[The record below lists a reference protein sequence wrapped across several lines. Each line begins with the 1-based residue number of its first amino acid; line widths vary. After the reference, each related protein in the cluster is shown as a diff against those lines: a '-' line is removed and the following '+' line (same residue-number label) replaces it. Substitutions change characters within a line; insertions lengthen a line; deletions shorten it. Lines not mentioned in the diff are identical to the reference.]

1 MTFLEDSIVLNC
13 YSDDGFEIQALM
25 PMLVE
30 IGKHTL
36 KKCNIHTGE
45 ASIFITNDENL
56 RDLNRKYRGLDE
68 VTDVLSFSNDHE
80 GEYYGSE
87 EDGRIGL
94 SSEEFIITADFT
106 DQIGEV
112 VISLPQVERQA
123 LENNVEIS
131 QELKFLVV
139 HGFLHLL
146 GYDHVET
153 EDRKEMESLEKE
165 IMAE

>member
-13 YSDDGFEIQALM
+13 YSDDGFEIQPLI
-25 PMLVE
+25 PVLIE

-87 EDGRIGL
+87 DDGRIGL
-94 SSEEFIITADFT
+94 SSEEFIIPSSFA
-106 DQIGEV
+106 DQIGEI

-123 LENNVEIS
+123 LENNVEMS

-146 GYDHVET
+146 GYDHVES
-153 EDRKEMESLEKE
+153 EDRKEMESLEKD
-165 IMAE
+165 IIAG

>member
-1 MTFLEDSIVLNC
+1 MTVL
-13 YSDDGFEIQALM
+13 IQPLI
-25 PMLVE
+25 PVLIE

-80 GEYYGSE
+80 GEYYGSKD
-87 EDGRIGL
+87 DGRVGL
-94 SSEEFIITADFT
+94 SSEEFIIPSGFA
-106 DQIGEV
+106 DQIGEF

-123 LENNVEIS
+123 LENDVEMS

-146 GYDHVET
+146 GYDHVES
-153 EDRKEMESLEKE
+153 EDRKEMESLEKD
-165 IMAE
+165 IIAG

>member
-1 MTFLEDSIVLNC
+1 MEDSIVLNC
-13 YSDDGFEIQALM
+13 YCDDGLDVHALI
-25 PMLVE
+25 PVLIE

-36 KKCNIHTGE
+36 EKCNIHTGE

-56 RDLNRKYRGLDE
+56 RNLNRKYRGLDE

-87 EDGRIGL
+87 DDRRVGF
-94 SSEEFIITADFT
+94 SSEEFIIPPGFA
-106 DQIGEV
+106 DQIGEI

-123 LENNVEIS
+123 LENDVEMS

-146 GYDHVET
+146 GYDHVES
-153 EDRKEMESLEKE
+153 EDRKEMESLEKD
-165 IMAE
+165 IIAG

>member
-13 YSDDGFEIQALM
+13 YSDDGFEIQALI

-30 IGKHTL
+30 IAKHTL
-36 KKCNIHTGE
+36 KKCNIYTGE

-87 EDGRIGL
+87 DDGR
-94 SSEEFIITADFT
+94 
-106 DQIGEV
+106 V
-112 VISLPQVERQA
+112 
-123 LENNVEIS
+123 
-131 QELKFLVV
+131 
-139 HGFLHLL
+139 GF
-146 GYDHVET
+146 
-153 EDRKEMESLEKE
+153 S
-165 IMAE
+165 

>member
-1 MTFLEDSIVLNC
+1 MTLLEDSIVLNC
-13 YSDDGFEIQALM
+13 YCDDGLDVHALI
-25 PMLVE
+25 PVLIE

-36 KKCNIHTGE
+36 EKCNIHTGE
-45 ASIFITNDENL
+45 ASIFITNDENM
-56 RDLNRKYRGLDE
+56 RDLNRKYRGLNE

-87 EDGRIGL
+87 DDGRIGL
-94 SSEEFIITADFT
+94 SSEEFIIPSGFA
-106 DQIGEV
+106 DQIGEI

-123 LENNVEIS
+123 LENNVEMS

-146 GYDHVET
+146 GYDHVES
-153 EDRKEMESLEKE
+153 EDRKEMESLEKD
-165 IMAE
+165 IIAG

>member
-1 MTFLEDSIVLNC
+1 MLNC
-13 YSDDGFEIQALM
+13 HCDDGFDIQTLI
-25 PMLVE
+25 PSLVE
-30 IGKHTL
+30 IGKQPLNRCH
-36 KKCNIHTGE
+36 IYTGE
-45 ASIFITNDENL
+45 ASIFITDDENIKK
-56 RDLNRKYRGLDE
+56 LNEKYRGLDE
-68 VTDVLSFSNDHE
+68 VTDVLSFSNQHE

-94 SSEEFIITADFT
+94 SSEEFIIPADFT